1 MGFLRGSQR
10 RKRGGWIVIR
20 TIWIAALCL
29 AGLGGLFATRVT
41 ASISEEAVRDPDT
54 VGISQRRDTL
64 TKGDRLDVAYLHR
77 PIEGMPVVPAVPI
90 AAEIQPAE
98 PFQFAKSNGDRDGRE
113 SSCARSGCRP
123 KCKCKCK
130 FKLKR
135 KFKCTPQHRLAAE
148 TAAQDQTREEQER
161 RWRCQGCGRSGHVPS
176 TGWAQRPADFVER
189 RAAMRVVTLLVKR
202 GFARRR
208 LIHQTS

>member
-98 PFQFAKSNGDRDGRE
+98 PFQFASQFAKLTATATAESPVAPGQAAGPNASASASASSN
-113 SSCARSGCRP
+113 SSASSSARRSTVLLPKPRP
-123 KCKCKCK
+123 
-130 FKLKR
+130 R
-135 KFKCTPQHRLAAE
+135 I
-148 TAAQDQTREEQER
+148 
-161 RWRCQGCGRSGHVPS
+161 
-176 TGWAQRPADFVER
+176 RPAKNKKDVGVA
-189 RAAMRVVTLLVKR
+189 RAAVDPGTCHQQDGLSGLLISLSGAPR
-202 GFARRR
+202 CE
-208 LIHQTS
+208 L

>member
-1 MGFLRGSQR
+1 
-10 RKRGGWIVIR
+10 VIR

-77 PIEGMPVVPAVPI
+77 PIESMPVVPAVPI

-98 PFQFAKSNGDRDGRE
+98 PFQFAKLTATATAESPVAPGQAAGPNANASASSN
-113 SSCARSGCRP
+113 SSASSSARRSTVLLPKPRP
-123 KCKCKCK
+123 
-130 FKLKR
+130 R
-135 KFKCTPQHRLAAE
+135 I
-148 TAAQDQTREEQER
+148 
-161 RWRCQGCGRSGHVPS
+161 
-176 TGWAQRPADFVER
+176 RPAKNKKDVGVA
-189 RAAMRVVTLLVKR
+189 RAAVDPGTCHQQDGLSGLLISLSGAPR
-202 GFARRR
+202 CE
-208 LIHQTS
+208 L

>member
-77 PIEGMPVVPAVPI
+77 PIAGIPVVPAVPI

-98 PFQFAKSNGDRDGRE
+98 PFQFASLTATATAESPVAPGQAAGSNASA
-113 SSCARSGCRP
+113 SSNSSASSSARRSTVLLPKPRP
-123 KCKCKCK
+123 
-130 FKLKR
+130 R
-135 KFKCTPQHRLAAE
+135 I
-148 TAAQDQTREEQER
+148 
-161 RWRCQGCGRSGHVPS
+161 
-176 TGWAQRPADFVER
+176 RPAKNKKDVGVA
-189 RAAMRVVTLLVKR
+189 RAAVDPGTCHQQDGLSGLLISLSGAPR
-202 GFARRR
+202 CE
-208 LIHQTS
+208 L

>member
-77 PIEGMPVVPAVPI
+77 PIESMPVVPAVPI

-98 PFQFAKSNGDRDGRE
+98 PFQFAKLTATATAESPVAPGQAAGPNASASASSN
-113 SSCARSGCRP
+113 SSASSSARRSTVLLPKPRP
-123 KCKCKCK
+123 
-130 FKLKR
+130 R
-135 KFKCTPQHRLAAE
+135 I
-148 TAAQDQTREEQER
+148 
-161 RWRCQGCGRSGHVPS
+161 
-176 TGWAQRPADFVER
+176 RPAKNKKDVGVA
-189 RAAMRVVTLLVKR
+189 RAAVDPGTCHQQDGLSGLLISLSGAPR
-202 GFARRR
+202 CE
-208 LIHQTS
+208 L